1 MRYQSRVAHRYSEF
15 KFEEKPPEAIRSI
28 LKSYGHRW
36 SPAGQLWYSHRAT
49 GHADCCAAIDAYI
62 RIQSG
67 TPDGQ
72 CWDCPNPQG
81 FFRNCGAATPVYCD
95 ACHAK
100 HNKPTSPFIDVD
112 RLYEDACAHQCGL

>member
-15 KFEEKPPEAIRSI
+15 KFAEKPPEAIRNI
-28 LKSYGHRW
+28 LKGYGYRW
-36 SPAGQLWYSHRAT
+36 SPAGQVWYAHRAT
-49 GHADCCAAIDAYI
+49 GYANCCAALDAYI

-67 TPDGQ
+67 APDGQ
-72 CWDCPNPQG
+72 CWECQSPQG
-81 FFRNCGAATPVYCD
+81 FFRNYGAATPVYCD

-112 RLYEDACAHQCGL
+112 RLYEDSCAEQCGL